1 MWRLRDRTIKKFV
14 AEELDE
20 IVPRDST
27 IATLKEIILNSNEYK
42 KDPNFVQEI
51 LSTVDNERQK
61 REKMKLKFEQE
72 KELKFEEERL
82 RLQKEKL
89 RQRN

>member
-27 IATLKEIILNSNEYK
+27 IATLKEIILNSNELK

-51 LSTVDNERQK
+51 LSTIVIERQ
-61 REKMKLKFEQE
+61 EKLKFEQE
-72 KELKFEEERL
+72 KEFKFEE
-82 RLQKEKL
+82 
-89 RQRN
+89 